1 MAKTDPNK
9 IIDPFDNIEFQP
21 LPDVSQSRFGEDRFR
36 SVSEFQ
42 VGTANNESNPRVMRV
57 NSEGMWLGQSKFR
70 NIPNELTNFDNVKF
84 QVDMSGNITATSFKT
99 AASGRRI
106 RISRSLIEFYDR
118 NGVSRGFITGD
129 STLFMSASEDMRL
142 SADRNMLIN
151 AVNAIQFS
159 LSSIPYAAF
168 DSITQSMVMLKT
180 LILANLTTDPL
191 PVDSLTGMVYYN
203 TVSNTFRGYNG
214 TAWNDL

>member
-21 LPDVSQSRFGEDRFR
+21 LPDFSQARFGEDRFR

-42 VGTANNESNPRVMRV
+42 VGMANNESNPRVMRV
-57 NSEGMWLGQSKFR
+57 NSEGMWLGQAKFR
-70 NIPNELTNFDNVKF
+70 RIPNELKSFDNVKF

-99 AASGRRI
+99 GSTGRRI
-106 RISRSLIEFYDR
+106 RISKSLIEFYDQ

-159 LSSIPYAAF
+159 LSSIPYAVL
-168 DSITQSMVMLKT
+168 DSITESMVMLKT

-191 PVDSLTGMVYYN
+191 PADSSPGMVYYN
-203 TVSNTFRGYNG
+203 TISNTFRGYDG